1 MNINYRCY
9 QITLR
14 VKTFYANRERNEV
27 FVDWIFITAA
37 PAWRSLG
44 EYVTLGK
51 ISYSLRF
58 KQEVAAAAA
67 AAAAPVISKF
77 SSLSHFS
84 MGLLLEI

>member
-1 MNINYRCY
+1 
-9 QITLR
+9 
-14 VKTFYANRERNEV
+14 
-27 FVDWIFITAA
+27 
-37 PAWRSLG
+37 
-44 EYVTLGK
+44 VTLGK